1 MSDVQRSR
9 NAPKKQVLIKR
20 SALSLAILLAMTAC
34 AVTPPRQLSETD
46 VLTQS
51 QMDLANIRNDVVPI
65 QGELTLEE
73 AQARALKF
81 NLELRTAMMEEAL
94 QRAQLDVSNYD
105 MLPTLLAQA
114 GYNTRSNERISQSR
128 DAESGDLSP
137 SRFISQ
143 ERDHWLSQLG
153 VSWSLL
159 DLGVGYY
166 SAQQQ
171 ADRALIAF
179 EKRRKILHLLMQDVH
194 IAFWR
199 AASAQ
204 VMQDRVM
211 AAIGM
216 AENALAE
223 ARIAQ
228 NERIEAPQDVLQYQ
242 RQLLENLRLLEAVNR
257 ELSIAQVELAQLVNA
272 PIGQQIRVAEPAYRD
287 YPALLNLPVETLE
300 EMTLSRNPD
309 IIEQQY
315 NARIA
320 RVESRKTLVQMFP
333 NLNFD
338 YGVSYDDDRYLV
350 NNHWSQASAQ
360 LSFNF
365 FNLLTAPA
373 QMRLADA
380 GIALADQRRTMVQM
394 ASLTQLH
401 LSRLEYANAR
411 EQLERSRQIW
421 DVDTQLLKY
430 TTDAVTAR
438 TESQLNLV
446 SSETSAILS
455 ELRLYQANAQSE
467 AAAARMLF
475 TLGVEPQ
482 VGSVS
487 ELTLDELVEQLRAES
502 TLAGVRL
509 NQVDPGSNPAE
520 QASDVV
526 ENGVTLTTS
535 APIAVSQTP
544 VASVIAASDELA
556 VSASADNITAR
567 LAALADALETWRQD
581 WVSKNNEA
589 YLSHYAEHF
598 SAANYNK
605 ASWSTYKSA
614 VNNGKTHI
622 NVVITDATF
631 DVDPEDSALVTV
643 RFYQRYESNNY
654 TWSGW
659 KEQVWQEVD
668 SAWKITYE
676 GEV

>member
-1 MSDVQRSR
+1 MPDFHQPHPLHHRPKIFSR
-9 NAPKKQVLIKR
+9 TT
-20 SALSLAILLAMTAC
+20 LSLAIVMALSAC
-34 AVTPPRQLSETD
+34 AVTPPRQLSEAD
-46 VLTQS
+46 VFAQS
-51 QMDLANIRNDVVPI
+51 QSDLAQLASEVVPI

-73 AQARALKF
+73 AQARALKY

-94 QRAQLDVSNYD
+94 QRAQLDVTNFD

-128 DAESGDLSP
+128 DAESGELSP

-159 DLGVGYY
+159 DLGMGYY
-166 SAQQQ
+166 GAQQQ
-171 ADRALIAF
+171 ADRTLIAF
-179 EKRRKILHLLMQDVH
+179 EKRRKILHLLMQDVQ

-204 VMQDRVM
+204 AMQERVEV
-211 AAIGM
+211 AIAG
-216 AENALAE
+216 AENALFE
-223 ARIAQ
+223 ARTAQ
-228 NERIEAPQDVLQYQ
+228 GERIDRPQDGLRYQ
-242 RQLLENLRLLEAVNR
+242 RQLLENLRLLEAVSE
-257 ELSIAQVELAQLVNA
+257 ELSNAQVELAQLVNA
-272 PIGQQIRVAEPAYRD
+272 PIGQHIQVSEPARRD
-287 YPALLNLPVETLE
+287 YPMLLSLPVEILE

-320 RVESRKTLVQMFP
+320 RAESRKTLVQMFP

-350 NNHWSQASAQ
+350 NNDWRQAGAQ

-394 ASLTQLH
+394 GALTQLH
-401 LSRLEYANAR
+401 LSRLDYANAV
-411 EQLERSRQIW
+411 EQLERSKQIW

-430 TTDAVTAR
+430 TTDAVSAR

-467 AAAARMLF
+467 AAAARLLF
-475 TLGVEPQ
+475 TLGVEPE

-487 ELTLDELVEQLRAES
+487 ELTLEELIEQLRAQS
-502 TLAGVRL
+502 
-509 NQVDPGSNPAE
+509 PMP
-520 QASDVV
+520 
-526 ENGVTLTTS
+526 
-535 APIAVSQTP
+535 VSQF
-544 VASVIAASDELA
+544 VESDL
-556 VSASADNITAR
+556 ITAKPDQTEEVAAHEVANSTPLDNTEQR
-567 LAALADALETWRQD
+567 MAALADTLDTWRGD
-581 WVSKNNEA
+581 WASKNNEA
-589 YLSHYAEHF
+589 YLSHYADNFRTEDHD
-598 SAANYNK
+598 K
-605 ASWSTYKSA
+605 TSWSSFRTT
-614 VNNGKTHI
+614 VNDGKI
-622 NVVITDATF
+622 SISVEISEVTF
-631 DVDPEDSALVTV
+631 DVDPVNSQIVTA
-643 RFYQRYESNNY
+643 RFYQRYESNDY
-654 TWSGW
+654 SWSGW
-659 KEQVWQEVD
+659 KELIWQEID
-668 SAWKITYE
+668 GAWKITYE

>member
-1 MSDVQRSR
+1 
-9 NAPKKQVLIKR
+9 
-20 SALSLAILLAMTAC
+20 
-34 AVTPPRQLSETD
+34 
-46 VLTQS
+46 
-51 QMDLANIRNDVVPI
+51 
-65 QGELTLEE
+65 
-73 AQARALKF
+73 
-81 NLELRTAMMEEAL
+81 
-94 QRAQLDVSNYD
+94 
-105 MLPTLLAQA
+105 
-114 GYNTRSNERISQSR
+114 
-128 DAESGDLSP
+128 
-137 SRFISQ
+137 
-143 ERDHWLSQLG
+143 
-153 VSWSLL
+153 
-159 DLGVGYY
+159 
-166 SAQQQ
+166 
-171 ADRALIAF
+171 
-179 EKRRKILHLLMQDVH
+179 
-194 IAFWR
+194 
-199 AASAQ
+199 
-204 VMQDRVM
+204 
-211 AAIGM
+211 
-216 AENALAE
+216 
-223 ARIAQ
+223 
-228 NERIEAPQDVLQYQ
+228 
-242 RQLLENLRLLEAVNR
+242 
-257 ELSIAQVELAQLVNA
+257 
-272 PIGQQIRVAEPAYRD
+272 
-287 YPALLNLPVETLE
+287 
-300 EMTLSRNPD
+300 
-309 IIEQQY
+309 
-315 NARIA
+315 
-320 RVESRKTLVQMFP
+320 
-333 NLNFD
+333 
-338 YGVSYDDDRYLV
+338 
-350 NNHWSQASAQ
+350 
-360 LSFNF
+360 
-365 FNLLTAPA
+365 
-373 QMRLADA
+373 MRLADA

-509 NQVDPGSNPAE
+509 NQVDPGRSPTE

-526 ENGVTLTTS
+526 ENDVTQTTS
-535 APIAVSQTP
+535 VPSAVSQTP
-544 VASVIAASDELA
+544 VASALAASDELA

-581 WVSKNNEA
+581 WASKNNEA

-614 VNNGKTHI
+614 VNNGKNYI

-631 DVDPEDSALVTV
+631 DVDPEDSTLVTV
-643 RFYQRYESNNY
+643 RFYQRYDSNNY

-668 SAWKITYE
+668 AAWKITYE

>member
-1 MSDVQRSR
+1 MPVVHPANPIHVSPKIFSR
-9 NAPKKQVLIKR
+9 TT
-20 SALSLAILLAMTAC
+20 LSLAILVVMTAC
-34 AVTPPRQLSETD
+34 AGTPPRQLTEAD
-46 VLTQS
+46 VFAQS
-51 QMDLANIRNDVVPI
+51 QSDLAMIGSEVAPI

-73 AQARALKF
+73 AQARALKY

-94 QRAQLDVSNYD
+94 QRAQLDVSNFD

-128 DAESGDLSP
+128 DAESGALSP

-143 ERDHWLSQLG
+143 ERDHWLSQFG

-159 DLGVGYY
+159 DLGLGYY
-166 SAQQQ
+166 GAQQQ
-171 ADRALIAF
+171 ADRALIAY

-204 VMQDRVM
+204 VMQERVL
-211 AAIGM
+211 ATIAV
-216 AENALAE
+216 AESALFE
-223 ARIAQ
+223 ARTAQ
-228 NERIEAPQDVLQYQ
+228 MERIGSPQDGLRYQ
-242 RQLLENLRLLEAVNR
+242 RQLLENLRLLEAVSR
-257 ELSIAQVELAQLVNA
+257 ELSNAQVELAQLVNA
-272 PIGQQIRVAEPAYRD
+272 PIGLPIRLAEPARRD
-287 YPALLNLPVETLE
+287 YPMLLSLPVETLE

-309 IIEQQY
+309 IVEQQY

-320 RVESRKTLVQMFP
+320 RVESRRTLVRLFP

-350 NNHWSQASAQ
+350 NNQWNQASAQ

-373 QMRLADA
+373 QLRLADA

-394 ASLTQLH
+394 AALTQLH
-401 LSRLEYANAR
+401 LSRLEYANAV

-421 DVDTQLLKY
+421 DVDTQLLQY
-430 TTDAVTAR
+430 TTDAVSAR

-487 ELTLDELVEQLRAES
+487 ELTLEQLIEQLQAQNQMSVSRFSESDLGTANFGQTEQLASAANAAE
-502 TLAGVRL
+502 
-509 NQVDPGSNPAE
+509 
-520 QASDVV
+520 
-526 ENGVTLTTS
+526 
-535 APIAVSQTP
+535 
-544 VASVIAASDELA
+544 ELA
-556 VSASADNITAR
+556 SEELAANELASSTPSDNAAQRI
-567 LAALADALETWRQD
+567 AALAETLETWRRD
-581 WVSKNNEA
+581 WASKNNAA
-589 YLSHYAEHF
+589 YLSHYADEF
-598 SAANYNK
+598 SVANHDK
-605 ASWSTYKSA
+605 TSWSAYRTR
-614 VNNGKTHI
+614 VNDGKTFI
-622 NVVITDATF
+622 NVDISDATF
-631 DVDPEDSALVTV
+631 DVDPANSLIVTV
-643 RFYQRYESNNY
+643 RFYQRYESNDY
-654 TWSGW
+654 SWSGW
-659 KEQVWQEVD
+659 KEQIWQEID